1 MVLKKEIL
9 YLVSTKREK
18 TISCHSEIYDI
29 LISSHFST
37 VHFNMQVILIVFH
50 IAHKNQHV
58 MFLRF
63 HTIHREG
70 LTFLRY
76 VMIL

>member
-29 LISSHFST
+29 LISSH
-37 VHFNMQVILIVFH
+37 MQAILIVFH
-50 IAHKNQHV
+50 LAHKNQQV

-70 LTFLRY
+70 LTFL
-76 VMIL
+76 